1 VAIKPAPPRPE
12 PAPPTH
18 PFPGDVPPTRMQRA
32 ADWAA
37 ALAVAVAVAVVLALR
52 FLSLR

>member
-1 VAIKPAPPRPE
+1 
-12 PAPPTH
+12 
-18 PFPGDVPPTRMQRA
+18 MQRA